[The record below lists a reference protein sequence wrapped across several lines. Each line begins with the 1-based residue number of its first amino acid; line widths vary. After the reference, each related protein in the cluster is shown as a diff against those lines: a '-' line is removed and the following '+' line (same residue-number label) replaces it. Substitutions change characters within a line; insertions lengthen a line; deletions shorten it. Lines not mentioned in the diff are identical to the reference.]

1 MKHDHFVVQSPDKPA
16 QQLLLLFHGVGDN
29 PVAMGEI
36 GSWFAPLFPDA
47 LIVSIGGAEPYGSPS
62 GRQWFSVQGVT
73 EENRQARVDAIMPVF
88 IETVRYWQKHSGV
101 SPQATTLIGFSQ
113 GAIMSLESIKAE
125 PGLASRVIAFN
136 GRYAT
141 LPEIATTAT
150 TVHLIHGGEDR
161 VIELSH
167 AVAAQEAL
175 IRAGGDVTL
184 DIVENLGHAI
194 DEHSM
199 QFALDHL
206 RFTVPKHYFDEALS
220 GGKPHDDDVIEMI

>member
-1 MKHDHFVVQSPDKPA
+1 MKHDHFIVQSPATPA

-47 LIVSIGGAEPYGSPS
+47 LIVSIGGAEACGPAP

-73 EENRQARVDAIMPVF
+73 EENRQQRVDAIMPTF
-88 IETVRYWQKHSGV
+88 IATVRYWQQQSGV
-101 SPQATTLIGFSQ
+101 SPQATALIGFSQ
-113 GAIMSLESIKAE
+113 GAIMALESVKAE

-141 LPEIATTAT
+141 LPQEANTKT

-161 VIELSH
+161 VIDLAW
-167 AVAAQEAL
+167 AVAGQEAL
-175 IRAGGDVTL
+175 MAAGGDVTL
-184 DIVENLGHAI
+184 DIVEDLGHAI
-194 DEHSM
+194 DDRSM

-206 RFTVPKHYFDEALS
+206 RYTVPKHYFDEALS
-220 GGKPHDDDVIEMI
+220 GGKPNDDDIVEFM

>member
-1 MKHDHFVVQSPDKPA
+1 MKHDHFVVQSPAQPA

-29 PVAMGEI
+29 PVAMGEL
-36 GSWFAPLFPDA
+36 GRWFIPLFPDA
-47 LIVSIGGAEPYGSPS
+47 LIVSIGGAEPCGPTP

-88 IETVRYWQKHSGV
+88 VETIRYWQQQSGV
-101 SPQATTLIGFSQ
+101 GAKATALIGFSQ
-113 GAIMSLESIKAE
+113 GAIMSLESVKAHS
-125 PGLASRVIAFN
+125 GLASRVIAFN
-136 GRYAT
+136 GRYAS
-141 LPEIATTAT
+141 LPQTATTAT
-150 TVHLIHGGEDR
+150 TVYLIHGGEDR

-175 IRAGGDVTL
+175 LRAGGDVTL
-184 DIVENLGHAI
+184 DIVEGLGHVI
-194 DEHSM
+194 DDRSM

-220 GGKPHDDDVIEMI
+220 GGTPHDDDVIEMI